1 MLSSS
6 IKGQSHNLQ
15 LTMDNQISRAIVIL
29 ESSNMYLLKSL
40 YALT

>member
-15 LTMDNQISRAIVIL
+15 LTTDNQISRAIVIL